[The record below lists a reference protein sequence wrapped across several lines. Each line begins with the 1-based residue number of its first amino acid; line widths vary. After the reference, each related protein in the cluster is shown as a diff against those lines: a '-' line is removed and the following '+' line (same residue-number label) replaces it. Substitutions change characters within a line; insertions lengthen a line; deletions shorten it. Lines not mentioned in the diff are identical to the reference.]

1 MKRCVGFCLIV
12 GVTLGMTVGVGTGE
26 ASPVKFVSNRNVDWA
41 MVDSP
46 GELPLQLVG
55 HYRRGG
61 YYAPPHHV
69 HRHDRGHHRY
79 RNFRGYR
86 GYGGYGGY
94 GPAVRPNYRHRHH
107 HRDHF
112 VPYSVPRCG
121 SSFGI
126 YFGF

>member
-12 GVTLGMTVGVGTGE
+12 GVTMGMTIGVGTGE
-26 ASPVKFVSNRNVDWA
+26 ASPVKSALNRNVDLA
-41 MVDSP
+41 MVNSP
-46 GELPLQLVG
+46 RKLPLQLVG
-55 HYRRGG
+55 RYRRDG
-61 YYAPPHHV
+61 YYASPHHV

-79 RNFRGYR
+79 RDYRGYR
-86 GYGGYGGY
+86 GY
-94 GPAVRPNYRHRHH
+94 GPAVRPNYRPRHH

-112 VPYSVPRCG
+112 VPYSAPGCG